1 MRRRVIASLCASAAV
16 VSAGVVAAKVVMD
29 PGPPSFQLTGRPLGG
44 AKPAADTPAY
54 LTASR
59 IAALDAGALVSD
71 ADSGQLLRTDASGA
85 RVAQLPIGANA
96 GLLAYDPI
104 GKRAYVADRS
114 GNRLLIVDV
123 GAKLELAGAI
133 ATPVEPF
140 GVALAPDRKTVL
152 VTTIADRTLV
162 AFDTET
168 GKERWRTALGR
179 EPRGIAVS
187 PDGTRALVAYLATG
201 TVDQIDLLESHAAEH
216 IALSTATSAR
226 RRGSE
231 GDAFARGAFAVT
243 FLGDHQ
249 AVVPFQRET
258 PVQIAGGAERTGS
271 YGGGFEAPIQHQLAF
286 LGFDLDE
293 RSESMEGGGP
303 AGSAGGAR
311 GKAPRGIDR
320 ERQITATMA
329 QHQPHALAWD
339 HAHDALYVAGLGTD
353 TILQIRNASQI
364 NIAEGLSAT
373 VTSGKDACGPD
384 GIAVTHDGNV
394 LVWCSFTRNVE
405 RVDFVDARG
414 ELADATKMNAGPTLV
429 ASTLSDKQHQGL
441 VLFETARAEISA
453 RGAMACASC
462 HPDGRDDG
470 LSWRIEKAEL
480 QTPLLAGRL
489 VGTHPF
495 KWDGG
500 DKDLRTS
507 LTTTMKRLGGFGLDA
522 NSTDALAA
530 YLESLPRPRTPTRDA
545 SAVAR
550 GKQLF
555 DSAGLGCR
563 SCHDGATYTDQ
574 ERHKFAGSTLPEVDT
589 PSLIGLAA
597 SAPYFHDGSAATLE
611 ALLRDRGAVHGMADT
626 GHLNDQQVAD
636 LTAFLETL

>member
-1 MRRRVIASLCASAAV
+1 MRRRVVAYLCASAAV
-16 VSAGVVAAKVVMD
+16 VSTGVVAAKVVFD
-29 PGPPSFQLTGRPLGG
+29 PGPPSFQMTGHPLGG
-44 AKPAADTPAY
+44 DKPAGETPAY

-59 IAALDAGALVSD
+59 IAALDTGALVSD
-71 ADSGQLLRTDASGA
+71 EDSGQLLRTDASGA

-114 GNRLLIVDV
+114 GNRVLIVNVAD
-123 GAKLELAGAI
+123 KLELAGTI
-133 ATPVEPF
+133 DTPVEPY

-162 AFDTET
+162 AYDTDSH
-168 GKERWRTALGR
+168 KERWRTALGR

-201 TVDQIDLLESHAAEH
+201 TVDQIDVLETHNAEH
-216 IALSTATSAR
+216 IALSTASAAINAQVKR
-226 RRGSE
+226 RRGAE

-243 FLGDHQ
+243 FMGDHE

-271 YGGGFEAPIQHQLAF
+271 YGGGFEAPVQHQLAF
-286 LGFDLDE
+286 LGLD
-293 RSESMEGGGP
+293 
-303 AGSAGGAR
+303 
-311 GKAPRGIDR
+311 KDR
-320 ERQITATMA
+320 QVTVTMA

-364 NIAEGLSAT
+364 TIADGLSAT
-373 VTSGKDACGPD
+373 VLSGKDACGPD
-384 GIAVTHDGNV
+384 GLAITREGNV

-429 ASTLSDKQHQGL
+429 ASTMTDKQHTGM
-441 VLFETARAEISA
+441 VLFHTSRGEIST

-462 HPDGRDDG
+462 HPDGRADG
-470 LSWRIEKAEL
+470 LSWRIDKGEL

-500 DKDLRTS
+500 DKDLTTS
-507 LTTTMKRLGGFGLDA
+507 LATTMKRLGGFGLDQP
-522 NSTDALAA
+522 STDALAA
-530 YLESLPRPRTPTRDA
+530 YLEALPRPRAPTRDA
-545 SAVAR
+545 AQVAR

-555 DSAGLGCR
+555 ESSSLGCR
-563 SCHDGATYTDQ
+563 SCHEGATYTDQ
-574 ERHKFAGSTLPEVDT
+574 ERHKFAGSTLPEADT

-626 GHLNDQQVAD
+626 SHLNDQQVAD